1 MGHQLDWTGLGSVA
15 RGFGLD
21 WIVSTQSIPYS
32 GSVVPDL
39 SRRALI
45 RLTGPALSCGALI
58 RPTGPD
64 LSCGVLI
71 RLAGRSHG
79 ARVRS
84 VEP

>member
-1 MGHQLDWTGLGSVA
+1 M
-15 RGFGLD
+15 
-21 WIVSTQSIPYS
+21 
-32 GSVVPDL
+32 VPDL

-45 RLTGPALSCGALI
+45 RPTGPDLSCGALI

-64 LSCGVLI
+64 LSCGALI
-71 RLAGRSHG
+71 RLAGLSRG